1 MEWALKSSLMRA
13 RFDPKFL
20 GGVNFKKNK
29 LIIITHSQVFRPLN
43 LSLCY
48 LVQSVDIGHCS
59 TWDFSRD
66 VRVDLVTIA

>member
-20 GGVNFKKNK
+20 GGINFKKKK
-29 LIIITHSQVFRPLN
+29 LLIITHAQVFRTLN

-48 LVQSVDIGHCS
+48 LVQSVEIGHCS
-59 TWDFSRD
+59 TWDFSRG
-66 VRVDLVTIA
+66 VRVDSVTIV